1 MSSTTGRVVDSDA
14 NGQVVGGRTP
24 RKAREIHPWLFTN
37 RDSIVAPHMACP
49 SLCTTSPQ
57 TQTHPQYLTTSFSGF
72 GEFEFIFWN
81 RGRYILLH
89 SKMASLGTPYSRQ
102 LYYTHPNIYICSIN
116 NDREPL

>member
-81 RGRYILLH
+81 RTLHLTSQQNGVIRNAILASTLLH
-89 SKMASLGTPYSRQ
+89 P
-102 LYYTHPNIYICSIN
+102 P
-116 NDREPL
+116 